1 MNEREQIFEW
11 LNSCPVK
18 WEINFDDFE
27 LLSINLVYV
36 EEDTDNESSSN

>member
-1 MNEREQIFEW
+1 MSEREQIFEW

-18 WEINFDDFE
+18 WDINFDDFE

-36 EEDTDNESSSN
+36 DEEGESDDD